1 MMSLR
6 ASMKPGSGEVLNHSI
21 DLMINEISMYYM
33 VKGTLQEDKLIQI
46 WQRAY
51 SLHG

>member
-21 DLMINEISMYYM
+21 DLIINEISMYY
-33 VKGTLQEDKLIQI
+33 VLKGTLQENKLVQI

-51 SLHG
+51 YLHG